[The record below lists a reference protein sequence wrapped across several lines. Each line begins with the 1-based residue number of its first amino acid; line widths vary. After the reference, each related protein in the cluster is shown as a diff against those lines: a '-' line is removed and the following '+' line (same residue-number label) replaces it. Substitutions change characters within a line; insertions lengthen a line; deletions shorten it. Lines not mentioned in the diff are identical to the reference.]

1 MTKSQNI
8 FFYKKKKS
16 KKNPLHCWTNH
27 RLAIGADVDGVNVQG
42 LQSELDQADVDQGLL
57 GQELLVLNSCSFC
70 KHKIKILQ
78 RILPFRDNSAPI
90 QES

>member
-1 MTKSQNI
+1 MFLI
-8 FFYKKKKS
+8 KKTQI
-16 KKNPLHCWTNH
+16 NPLHCWTNH

-70 KHKIKILQ
+70 KHKIKTLQ
-78 RILPFRDNSAPI
+78 WILPFRDNSAPI